1 MTWRH
6 PQVEHVNM
14 KEMRKYNKMNHL
26 NLPLHL
32 HKRTTIPTTKKA
44 KRKNKMMNKMFHPDP
59 NKSSHEL
66 EQESQEIIPS
76 NKSLMIFKPG
86 ELLALKLIWLTF
98 VNTTHSFLVL
108 NL

>member
-6 PQVEHVNM
+6 PQVEHVKT
-14 KEMRKYNKMNHL
+14 KEMRKYTKMNL
-26 NLPLHL
+26 INLLLHL
-32 HKRTTIPTTKKA
+32 DKRTTTSMTKKA
-44 KRKNKMMNKMFHPDP
+44 KRKNEMMMKMFHPDP

-86 ELLALKLIWLTF
+86 ELLALKLVWLIF
-98 VNTTHSFLVL
+98 VNIIHSYLEL
-108 NL
+108 TP